1 MLDQFKQQYS
11 NNNIQF
17 IFIDH
22 QGVIIDS
29 DQAFLQV
36 DKKGSIFD
44 VHPFFECLS
53 AIENVPEEETVFNC
67 VNITFNN
74 VDYTL
79 DIKAVKKKDGTLLI
93 FHNLTQHYFSYQ
105 AVAQTRNESIIN
117 SELVVL
123 KNLAMEER
131 ERFKNAFIQNFS
143 HELRNP
149 LTSIISITNII
160 GATDLTSEQIRMLDF
175 LKNSNNNLKLIL
187 EDILSISMISTGRLK
202 LNNKVFSLS
211 ELLELLEFTYK
222 TKAKEKGL
230 EFMLKKD
237 IKIPEYV
244 EGDRLRLFQVLT
256 NLLDNAIKYSTEGK
270 VSLEVLYNQK
280 RANRIGMRFQVTDT
294 GVGIPQ
300 ESLPKIFESFTR
312 LEDGQNQNGTGLGLS
327 IVNGLLTL
335 MGSEIK
341 VESTLGKGSVFY
353 FDTVMNYPLQLASKP
368 LSESIPKKKRKFKV
382 PKDGIKYRLLL
393 VEDDLSVG
401 ILMFKTLMNT
411 KRFFIDSLND
421 GALVMEQLINDPY
434 DIIIMDINLPNV
446 SGDQITRLI
455 RDFPFKNLKKIPIIG
470 ITANAYDDDIK
481 SYLTAGMNAVLTK
494 PFEEDM
500 LFETIF
506 KHLK

>member
-17 IFIDH
+17 IFIDQ
-22 QGVIIDS
+22 QGLIIDS
-29 DQAFLQV
+29 DQTFLEI
-36 DKKGSIFD
+36 DKEGTIFD

-53 AIENVPEEETVFNC
+53 DSDNLTEEETIFNC

-74 VDYTL
+74 VDYTI
-79 DIKAVKKKDGTLLI
+79 DIKAVKKKEGILLI
-93 FHNLTQHYFSYQ
+93 FHDLTQHYFSYQ
-105 AVAQTRNESIIN
+105 AVAQIRNESIIN
-117 SELVVL
+117 AELVVL

-160 GATDLTSEQIRMLDF
+160 GDTDLTSAQIKMLDF

-187 EDILSISMISTGRLK
+187 EDVLSISMISTGRLK
-202 LNNKVFSLS
+202 LDYKVFSLS

-230 EFMLKKD
+230 EFALKKD

-244 EGDRLRLFQVLT
+244 EGDRIRFYQVLT
-256 NLLDNAIKYSTEGK
+256 NLLDNAIKYSAEGK
-270 VSLEVLYNQK
+270 VTLEVLFNQK

-300 ESLPKIFESFTR
+300 DSIPKIFESFTR
-312 LEDGQNQNGTGLGLS
+312 LEGVQNQNGTGLGLS

-335 MGSEIK
+335 MDSEIK
-341 VESTLGKGSVFY
+341 VESTVGEGSVFY
-353 FDTVMNYPLQLASKP
+353 FDTVLNYPLQLASKP
-368 LSESIPKKKRKFKV
+368 LSESLPKKKTKFKV
-382 PKDGIKYRLLL
+382 PKGASKYKILL

-401 ILMFKTLMNT
+401 ILLFKTLMNT
-411 KRFFIDSLND
+411 KRFYIDSLND
-421 GALVMEQLINDPY
+421 GALVMEQLINDSY
-434 DIIIMDINLPNV
+434 DIILMDINLPNV
-446 SGDQITRLI
+446 SGDQVTRLV
-455 RDFPFKNLKKIPIIG
+455 RDFPFKNLKSIPIVG
-470 ITANAYDDDIK
+470 LTANAYEDDIK
-481 SYLTAGMNAVLTK
+481 SYLAAGMNAVLSK
-494 PFEEDM
+494 PFEDDI
-500 LFETIF
+500 LLETVF